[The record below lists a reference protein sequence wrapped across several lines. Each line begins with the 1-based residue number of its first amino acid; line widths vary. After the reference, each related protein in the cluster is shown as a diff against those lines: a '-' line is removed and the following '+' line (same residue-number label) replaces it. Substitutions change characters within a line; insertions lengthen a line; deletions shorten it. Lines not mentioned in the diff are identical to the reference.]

1 MKPLKKLR
9 TIVASALALA
19 LSLSLASPAFAS
31 NYTVVKGDSLW
42 SIAKKHLG
50 SGARW
55 VEIYE
60 ANKDIIKNPN
70 AIYTG
75 QLLNIPDGSDP
86 APSQPV
92 DPGHPDQCG
101 LLLRGLGERPGQVAG
116 GQHFFRIPGRAAP
129 CGQRLCRS

>member
-1 MKPLKKLR
+1 MKKLR

-60 ANKDIIKNPN
+60 LNKAVISN
-70 AIYTG
+70 
-75 QLLNIPDGSDP
+75 
-86 APSQPV
+86 
-92 DPGHPDQCG
+92 PDQIQV
-101 LLLRGLGERPGQVAG
+101 GQVLTV
-116 GQHFFRIPGRAAP
+116 PAA
-129 CGQRLCRS
+129 

>member
-1 MKPLKKLR
+1 MKILKKLR

-55 VEIYE
+55 AEIYE
-60 ANKDIIKNPN
+60 AKWFP
-70 AIYTG
+70 
-75 QLLNIPDGSDP
+75 
-86 APSQPV
+86 
-92 DPGHPDQCG
+92 
-101 LLLRGLGERPGQVAG
+101 
-116 GQHFFRIPGRAAP
+116 P
-129 CGQRLCRS
+129 C